1 MSLKTEAAAKAETA
15 LGGELQ
21 RLQDLAKVN
30 DHVRPEELELAREQ
44 LAQTRTAVEAAR
56 LRLDSIRL
64 VVEGPGA
71 AD

>member
-1 MSLKTEAAAKAETA
+1 M
-15 LGGELQ
+15 
-21 RLQDLAKVN
+21 
-30 DHVRPEELELAREQ
+30 RPEDLELAREQ
-44 LAQTRTAVEAAR
+44 LAHTRTAVEAAR